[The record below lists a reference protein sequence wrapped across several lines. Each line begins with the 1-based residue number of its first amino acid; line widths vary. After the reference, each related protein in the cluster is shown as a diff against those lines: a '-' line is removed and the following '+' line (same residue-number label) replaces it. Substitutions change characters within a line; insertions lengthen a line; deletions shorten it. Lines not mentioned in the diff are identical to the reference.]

1 MKSYLPPPETD
12 VEVERK
18 TVPTSTLFPVARI
31 GGADVGDD
39 DHQHHGHHGDDPL
52 GWLREAI
59 PGYYQFFSFKFSS
72 TLVARILDQV
82 LSRLI
87 HQHFNSH

>member
-31 GGADVGDD
+31 VGADVGDD

-52 GWLREAI
+52 HGVQLQR
-59 PGYYQFFSFKFSS
+59 
-72 TLVARILDQV
+72 V
-82 LSRLI
+82 LAAV
-87 HQHFNSH
+87 QHLSEVTMFLELAVKNGCS